1 MGGNGRAE
9 SIESAE
15 MGRNCQR
22 KLMDKLH
29 GNGGVVSP
37 TKEGQFLWAGGH
49 GVDQSTSGDP
59 PLPEHVANPRLCARE
74 EDDDYNSK
82 EDINKSRSLD
92 FSSWRAR
99 RESNHK
105 WNGLAANLVVE
116 DEAWEP
122 E

>member
-37 TKEGQFLWAGGH
+37 TKEGRDKLRGH

-59 PLPEHVANPRLCARE
+59 PLPEHVANPRLCAVSTFE
-74 EDDDYNSK
+74 Q
-82 EDINKSRSLD
+82 KSFIGIRNG
-92 FSSWRAR
+92 SW
-99 RESNHK
+99 
-105 WNGLAANLVVE
+105 
-116 DEAWEP
+116 
-122 E
+122 

>member
-1 MGGNGRAE
+1 MEGNGRAE

-15 MGRNCQR
+15 MRRNCQR

-59 PLPEHVANPRLCARE
+59 PLPEHVANSRLCALSTK
-74 EDDDYNSK
+74 SK
-82 EDINKSRSLD
+82 IIRAQPFFEKSEFSKSESLD
-92 FSSWRAR
+92 S
-99 RESNHK
+99 
-105 WNGLAANLVVE
+105 
-116 DEAWEP
+116 
-122 E
+122 

>member
-59 PLPEHVANPRLCARE
+59 PLPEHVANPRLCAVSTFE
-74 EDDDYNSK
+74 Q
-82 EDINKSRSLD
+82 KSFIGIRNG
-92 FSSWRAR
+92 SW
-99 RESNHK
+99 
-105 WNGLAANLVVE
+105 
-116 DEAWEP
+116 
-122 E
+122 